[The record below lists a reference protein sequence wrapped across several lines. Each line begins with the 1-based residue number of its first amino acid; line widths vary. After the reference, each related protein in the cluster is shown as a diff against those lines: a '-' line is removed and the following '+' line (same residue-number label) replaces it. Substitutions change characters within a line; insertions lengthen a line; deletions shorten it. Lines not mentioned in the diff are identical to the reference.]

1 MRKVLTAPFF
11 NKPTLQVAPKLLG
24 KSLVRKMGK
33 REITG
38 IITEVEAYVGPQ
50 DHASH
55 AFRGRT
61 PRSEVMFGKP
71 RTWYVYLI
79 YGMHYCLNIV
89 TEREGYPAAIL
100 IRSVAFRP
108 YAYTRPRI
116 SIRCGK
122 SGYMKDRNELCGPG
136 RVCKYF
142 KINRRFNQ
150 KPAHKKS
157 GLWIENR
164 GIKISSQNIKHGKR
178 IGVDYAGKWKD
189 KLWRFWIKF

>member
-1 MRKVLTAPFF
+1 MLSYQFQFFSFNLRKVLTAPFF

-61 PRSEVMFGKP
+61 SRSEVMFGKP
-71 RTWYVYLI
+71 GIWYVYLI
-79 YGMHYCLNIV
+79 YGMHHCLNIV
-89 TEREGYPAAIL
+89 ADREGYPAAIL

-108 YAYTRPRI
+108 FSFFRPRT
-116 SIRCGK
+116 R
-122 SGYMKDRNELCGPG
+122 
-136 RVCKYF
+136 
-142 KINRRFNQ
+142 
-150 KPAHKKS
+150 
-157 GLWIENR
+157 
-164 GIKISSQNIKHGKR
+164 IKVREKWLYEGSKR
-178 IGVDYAGKWKD
+178 IVRSGEGV
-189 KLWRFWIKF
+189 